1 MFSGINEFLLEV
13 DTPVTTP
20 SPSANHSLEGKKC
33 QFIILIQSLC
43 LDHQKDWLWVILKS
57 F

>member
-13 DTPVTTP
+13 DTPVATP
-20 SPSANHSLEGKKC
+20 SPSVNHSLEEKKC

-43 LDHQKDWLWVILKS
+43 LDHQKDWLWMILKS